1 MTLVEAYTYV
11 PPEVLVIT
19 IWVVAFFLWM
29 DVKRRGE

>member
-11 PPEVLVIT
+11 PPELL
-19 IWVVAFFLWM
+19 VVAVWVTAFVLWM